1 MAAGSSRKESKRF
14 IVEHLDPELGD
25 WSALEYRTI
34 ALESYDAGVKFC
46 LSSVPPSLT
55 IPDDLRS
62 TPGFETNSLSIET
75 TFANQKDRVC
85 LLDPQ
90 GVQELSPEDADRF
103 DVFVFG
109 GILGTR
115 SCPRDRPR

>member
-1 MAAGSSRKESKRF
+1 MAVGSSWKNSKLF

-34 ALESYDAGVKFC
+34 ARESYETGVRFC
-46 LSSVPPSLT
+46 LSSAPPSLAL
-55 IPDDLRS
+55 PDDLRS
-62 TPGFETNSLSIET
+62 TPGFETSSQSVET
-75 TFANQKDRVC
+75 TFADQKDRVC

-90 GVQELSPEDADRF
+90 GAHELSPEDADRF

-109 GILGTR
+109 GILG
-115 SCPRDRPR
+115 